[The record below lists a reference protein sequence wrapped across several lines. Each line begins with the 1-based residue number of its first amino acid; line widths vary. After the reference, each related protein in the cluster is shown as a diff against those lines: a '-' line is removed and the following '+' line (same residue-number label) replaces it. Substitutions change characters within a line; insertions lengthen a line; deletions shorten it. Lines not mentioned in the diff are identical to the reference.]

1 MSLNLVSDMPRA
13 SPKPQYPSKSFY
25 VKGKVFSGGGEG
37 AKFIALPWVRK
48 QIAEK
53 LGFTPY
59 SGTLNLKIT
68 EADVN
73 LKKSLK
79 NARSIEISP
88 AEGFCRGKCF
98 NAYFMNTLKCAI
110 VIPEVEN
117 YPEDIIEVI
126 AQVNLREKFK
136 LKDGDV
142 IEVKILI

>member
-1 MSLNLVSDMPRA
+1 MGLNLVSDMPRA
-13 SPKPQYPSKSFY
+13 SPKSQYSSKSFY
-25 VKGKVFSGGGEG
+25 VEGKVFSGGGEG

-59 SGTLNLKIT
+59 SGTLDLRMT
-68 EADVN
+68 EADVD

-88 AEGFCRGKCF
+88 AEGFCRGRCF
-98 NAYFMNTLKCAI
+98 NAYFMDTLKCAI

-117 YPEDIIEVI
+117 YPEDVIEIIAPI
-126 AQVNLREKFK
+126 NLRETFI
-136 LKDGDV
+136 LQDGDV
-142 IEVKILI
+142 IEVKIVI